1 MARIKRKL
9 IRIKRLQSLVDFLL
23 KEDYN
28 TKAINNQQ
36 VNYMKQQLMLI
47 GW

>member
-28 TKAINNQQ
+28 TKAITNQ
-36 VNYMKQQLMLI
+36 
-47 GW
+47 